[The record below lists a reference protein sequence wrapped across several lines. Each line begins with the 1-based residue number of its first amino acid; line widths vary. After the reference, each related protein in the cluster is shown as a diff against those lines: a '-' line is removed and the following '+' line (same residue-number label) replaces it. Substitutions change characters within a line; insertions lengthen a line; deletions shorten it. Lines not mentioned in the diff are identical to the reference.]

1 MIRTV
6 PHMHLLLY
14 IGLGAGFATA
24 AGLRLFLPL
33 LVAGGFGAGNILG
46 VTFAHTDFAFL
57 QSGWWLVVVTA
68 ALVASY
74 VLQMRLG
81 SAAVE
86 AGPVG
91 AAIAGLGIGAG
102 ALLFAGTLDAHHD
115 AWWAGLIAGV
125 GCALLAGA
133 AARPITSRT
142 RARLPDKAAK
152 DALTLYVNGVALV
165 VAALSALLHP
175 LGYVAVVLF
184 AWLLVASRRRAGEK
198 YAGLRILRD

>member
-1 MIRTV
+1 MSRTV

-33 LVAGGFGAGNILG
+33 LVAGGFGAGSILG
-46 VTFAHTDFAFL
+46 VTFAHTDFSFL
-57 QSGWWLVVVTA
+57 QSGWWLVVVTG

-74 VLQMRLG
+74 VIQMRLG
-81 SAAVE
+81 SEAVE
-86 AGPVG
+86 SGPIG

-115 AWWAGLIAGV
+115 AWWAGLLAGIV
-125 GCALLAGA
+125 CAMLAGA
-133 AARPITSRT
+133 ASRPITTRT

-152 DALTLYVNGVALV
+152 DALTLYLDGLALV

-198 YAGLRILRD
+198 FAGLRILRD